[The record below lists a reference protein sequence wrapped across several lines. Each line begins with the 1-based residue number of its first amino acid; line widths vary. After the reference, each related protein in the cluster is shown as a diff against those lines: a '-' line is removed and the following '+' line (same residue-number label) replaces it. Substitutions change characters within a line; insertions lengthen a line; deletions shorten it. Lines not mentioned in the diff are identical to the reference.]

1 MKTNETIFL
10 LNFIV
15 VLLFVTLTACDKS
28 DDPGKDSPSTGTV
41 VDVDGNIYKTIKF
54 GTQVWMAENL
64 RTTKYNDGSDI
75 PNVTDKDI
83 WEMQKTGA
91 YRNLKDSESNAATY
105 GRFYNWYTIK
115 TGKLAPAGWHVPTDN
130 EWVILQ
136 EYLINNGYNWDG
148 TKEGNKIAKALAS
161 TTGWKSS
168 KFSREGDPGFQPEKN
183 NKTGFSAPPCGFYNL
198 NGFLIQEGQYCNF
211 WTSDFENILEADY
224 VSLYYG
230 NESLDGAFVEK
241 TSGFFVR
248 LVKD

>member
-64 RTTKYNDGSDI
+64 RTTRYNDGSEI
-75 PNVTDKDI
+75 PHVTDKNI
-83 WEMQKTGA
+83 WEEQKTGA
-91 YRNLKDSESNAATY
+91 YRNVKDSESNAATF

-115 TGKLAPAGWHVPTDN
+115 TGKLAPIGWHVPTDK
-130 EWVILQ
+130 EWIILQ

-148 TKEGNKIAKALAS
+148 TKEENKIAKALAS

-168 KFSREGDPGFQPEKN
+168 KFSREGEPGFQP
-183 NKTGFSAPPCGFYNL
+183 L
-198 NGFLIQEGQYCNF
+198 LV
-211 WTSDFENILEADY
+211 
-224 VSLYYG
+224 VSII
-230 NESLDGAFVEK
+230 
-241 TSGFFVR
+241 
-248 LVKD
+248 

>member
-75 PNVTDKDI
+75 PNETDKDI
-83 WEMQKTGA
+83 WEMQKTGS

-115 TGKLAPAGWHVPTDN
+115 
-130 EWVILQ
+130 
-136 EYLINNGYNWDG
+136 
-148 TKEGNKIAKALAS
+148 
-161 TTGWKSS
+161 
-168 KFSREGDPGFQPEKN
+168 
-183 NKTGFSAPPCGFYNL
+183 
-198 NGFLIQEGQYCNF
+198 
-211 WTSDFENILEADY
+211 
-224 VSLYYG
+224 
-230 NESLDGAFVEK
+230 
-241 TSGFFVR
+241 
-248 LVKD
+248 